1 MNASKPV
8 RKNSVRA
15 WILAARPK
23 TLAAGV
29 APILVA
35 SGLAAHDGRF
45 NVIPAIL
52 CLLFAV
58 LAQVASNL
66 ANDYFDYVKKT
77 DNEERL
83 GPPRAVSS
91 GWIDPMQMLI
101 GLAVVITVACFFGMG
116 LVYYGGWEMMIVG
129 VACVISLLAYTAGP
143 WPLAYHGLGDV
154 FVLVFFGFVPVVFTY
169 YVQAGYVSLP
179 VFVAGAIVGL
189 QSVNIL
195 VVNNYRDRFT
205 DKKSNKKTTVVLF
218 GDAFGRRFYLLNGV
232 VACLLC
238 QGFWFSGAPLAAL
251 LPLLFLIPHVVTWK
265 RLVRI
270 KAGSALN
277 VLLGETARN
286 LLFLALLLVIGL
298 LVS

>member
-1 MNASKPV
+1 MNAT
-8 RKNSVRA
+8 KNIRQNSLRA
-15 WILAARPK
+15 WVLAARPK

-29 APILVA
+29 SPVLVA

-52 CLLFAV
+52 CLVFAV
-58 LAQVASNL
+58 MAQIASNF

-77 DNEERL
+77 DNEDRL

-101 GLAVVITVACFFGMG
+101 GLAVVIAVACFFGMG
-116 LVYYGGWEMMIVG
+116 LIFYGGWEMILVG
-129 VACVISLLAYTAGP
+129 VACVICLLAYTAGP

-169 YVQAGYVSLP
+169 YVQVGYFSP
-179 VFVAGAIVGL
+179 VVFLAGAVVGL

-195 VVNNYRDRFT
+195 VVNNYRDRDT
-205 DKKSNKKTTVVLF
+205 DKKSNKKTSIVVF
-218 GDAFGRRFYLLNGV
+218 GEAFGRWFYLANGI
-232 VACLLC
+232 VACLLSLL
-238 QGFWFSGAPLAAL
+238 FWLDNAPWAAL
-251 LPLLFLIPHVVTWK
+251 LPLLYLFSHVSTWRK
-265 RLVRI
+265 MVRI
-270 KAGSALN
+270 RHGRELN

-286 LLFLALLLVIGL
+286 LLLLSALLTIGFVI
-298 LVS
+298 